1 VIGRATSGPRARV
14 TARLVAALASVLAA
28 SLAPLAAYADGPAF
42 DRPGIAFAPST
53 MPARSFTW
61 EQGLVDYTRDVDRGI
76 TTTAWS
82 FDTRL
87 RYGLTDQLELQIE
100 VPVWA
105 DTRTQGHG
113 TRSSADG
120 LGDLSLAAKFDLMP
134 GDGDWD
140 LSLLGVV
147 QFPTGDSLIGADG
160 EQYSL
165 GATLGTSFGEGQ
177 SLAFYAN
184 VDRLRDDTT
193 WTLSSSWGFDLGDAL
208 GGYVEAGYV
217 PAGDGDPSNVLAGG
231 GLMWAVKDTVQLD
244 AWVLAGLNR
253 ASPDL
258 EVGAGFSYFVP

>member
-1 VIGRATSGPRARV
+1 MRRCRPTLPVVIA
-14 TARLVAALASVLAA
+14 AALAPVAA
-28 SLAPLAAYADGPAF
+28 HADGPAF

-61 EQGLVDYTRDVDRGI
+61 EQGVVDYTRDVERGI

-87 RYGLTDQLELQIE
+87 RYGLADRLEVQLE

-105 DTRTQGHG
+105 GTRTQGHG
-113 TRSSADG
+113 ARTSGDG
-120 LGDLSLAAKFDLMP
+120 LGDLSLAAKFDVMP

-147 QFPTGDSLIGADG
+147 LLPTGDAAVSLDG

-165 GATLGTSFGEGQ
+165 GATLGTSFDEGQ
-177 SLAFYAN
+177 TLAFYAN
-184 VDRLRDDTT
+184 VDRFRGDDT
-193 WTLSSSWGFDLGDAL
+193 WTLSASWGCDLGDTL

-217 PAGDGDPSNVLAGG
+217 PAGGGDPSNVLAGG
-231 GLMWAVKDTVQLD
+231 GLMWAVSDTVQLD
-244 AWVLAGLNR
+244 AWVLAGLND

-258 EVGAGFSYFVP
+258 EIGAGFSIFVP